1 MKNKKSIRT
10 LLVLLVGLFFLLLYT
25 LFDPS
30 EVSFF
35 PQCPIKNM
43 TSYDCPGCGAQRA
56 VHALLHF
63 DVVQAFKF
71 NALLVIALPYLA
83 LALGLNLIKNPSEKI
98 TSLRNRLTGQH
109 ALLIVLGVVVAFGI
123 FRNIL

>member
-1 MKNKKSIRT
+1 VITKQQIKIT
-10 LLVLLVGLFFLLLYT
+10 LISTAVLVLLIIYGSFN
-25 LFDPS
+25 PS
-30 EVSFF
+30 KSRFF
-35 PQCPIKNM
+35 PKCPVKTAFHI
-43 TSYDCPGCGAQRA
+43 DCPGCGSQRA

-83 LALGLNLIKNPSEKI
+83 LALGLTLIKNPSEKI
-98 TSLRNRLTGQH
+98 TSLRNRLYGHH
-109 ALLIVLGVVVAFGI
+109 ATLIVLGVVVFFGI